1 MKQELFKLIRK
12 HHFNISIYTEEIFER
27 RCQEEIIR
35 SDEDQSSFVYLEF
48 DFGAIRKILQSE
60 DANIQFW
67 EVFLTALNKNNRG
80 SDIIGF
86 LENETGLGMLLL
98 DSKIEGWIRVR
109 GRILQTADSM
119 GFNSAASLISA
130 TVKPIVYPAC
140 INDAQDLNAIAAVSQ
155 ELAAAEATGAEPA
168 TAT

>member
-67 EVFLTALNKNNRG
+67 
-80 SDIIGF
+80 
-86 LENETGLGMLLL
+86 
-98 DSKIEGWIRVR
+98 
-109 GRILQTADSM
+109 
-119 GFNSAASLISA
+119 
-130 TVKPIVYPAC
+130 
-140 INDAQDLNAIAAVSQ
+140 
-155 ELAAAEATGAEPA
+155 
-168 TAT
+168 